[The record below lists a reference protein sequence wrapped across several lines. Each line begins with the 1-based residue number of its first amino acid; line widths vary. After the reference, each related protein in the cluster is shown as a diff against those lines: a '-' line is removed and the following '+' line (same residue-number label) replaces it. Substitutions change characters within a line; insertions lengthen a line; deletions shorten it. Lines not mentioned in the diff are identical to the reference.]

1 VALVGRSGAGK
12 STLVS
17 LIPRFYDA
25 SSGEILLDGRP
36 LADYDLRS
44 LRDQIALV
52 TQQVVLFNDTL
63 ERNIAYGRLADSSTE
78 AVWSAVVRAHADGF
92 IEALPDGLQTV
103 VGDDGVLLSGGQRQ
117 RVAIARALLKDAP
130 ILILDEATS
139 SLDAESEKYIQAA
152 LEEVMRGRTTLVI
165 AHRLSTIEYSDLIV
179 VVDGGRIVERGTH
192 VELLAR
198 GGTYAELYSAQ
209 FAQRVQSVPR
219 ATVPPPAVPLRPG

>member
-1 VALVGRSGAGK
+1 M
-12 STLVS
+12 
-17 LIPRFYDA
+17 IPRFYDQT
-25 SSGEILLDGRP
+25 SGEILLDGRP
-36 LADYDLRS
+36 LAEYDLRS

-63 ERNIAYGRLADSSTE
+63 ERNIAYGRLADSPAE
-78 AVWSAVVRAHADGF
+78 AIWDAVVRAHADGF

-165 AHRLSTIEYSDLIV
+165 AHRLSTIEHADLIV

-192 VELLAR
+192 RELLAR
-198 GGTYAELYSAQ
+198 ARHVRRTVLVA
-209 FAQRVQSVPR
+209 VR
-219 ATVPPPAVPLRPG
+219 ATRSSGKRPAA